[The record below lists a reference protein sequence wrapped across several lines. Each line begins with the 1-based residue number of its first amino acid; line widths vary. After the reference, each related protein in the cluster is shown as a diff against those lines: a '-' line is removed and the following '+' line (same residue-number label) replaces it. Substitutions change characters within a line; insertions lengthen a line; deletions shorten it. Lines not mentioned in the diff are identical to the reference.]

1 MRKRFLIPCL
11 IILFASC
18 NNKEQVDMVILAA
31 KVYTADSQFNEY
43 EAIAINEGKIVAV
56 GDKSSIANKYSSDS
70 TIDASGSFVYPGFID
85 AHCHFSGYALSS
97 YRLDLVG
104 TKSYEEVLAKLV
116 EYDKTNTLNWIYGRG
131 WDQNDWEIKEFPD
144 KAALDSLYPDKLVIL
159 KRVDGHAVLC
169 NQKALDMAGITLNT
183 VIHGGII
190 EKKNGKLTGI
200 LIDNAAEPV
209 ENIIPA
215 LPPLA
220 EAIKYL
226 QAAEKECFSLGLTS
240 VVDCGVKADVITV
253 LKQLY
258 EQHKLSIG
266 NSILLA
272 QDEST
277 LDAYAA
283 KGFYKREQFQING
296 IKLYADGALGSR
308 GACLLE
314 PYTDMP
320 GHLGMLL
327 SDISKMREIAALAK
341 AHNLQL
347 CTHAIGDSAN
357 RAILRLYS
365 EFLPENNDLRWRIEH
380 AQVVDYQDYAWFS
393 KYKIIPS
400 VQPTHAISDMPW
412 AGERLGGERL
422 PTAYAYKKLL
432 GQNGW
437 IALGTDFPVE
447 AINPLATF
455 YTAVARKDKDG
466 HPENGFLPENKL
478 SRKEA
483 LMGMTA
489 WAAKSV
495 FWEKEKGSLEPG
507 KDADIIILDKDIMEI
522 PEKELPNVNIIFTIV
537 KGKTVYK
544 KRELNNSSR

>member
-43 EAIAINEGKIVAV
+43 EAIAIKEGKIVAI

-116 EYDKTNTLNWIYGRG
+116 GYDKTNTLDWIYGRG
-131 WDQNDWEIKEFPD
+131 WDQNDWEIKEYPD
-144 KAALDSLYPDKLVIL
+144 KAALDSLFPDKPVIL
-159 KRVDGHAVLC
+159 KRLDGHAVLC

-183 VIHGGII
+183 IISGGII
-190 EKKNGKLTGI
+190 GKSNGKLTGI

-209 ENIIPA
+209 EHIIPL
-215 LPPLA
+215 LPPIA
-220 EAIKYL
+220 EATKYL
-226 QAAEKECFSLGLTS
+226 QAAEQECFSLGLTG
-240 VVDCGVKADVITV
+240 VVDCGVKADITDL
-253 LKQLY
+253 LKILY
-258 EQHKLSIG
+258 KDHKLAIG

-272 QDEST
+272 QDDST
-277 LDAYAA
+277 LNAYAA
-283 KGFYKREQFQING
+283 KGFYKKEQFQING

-327 SDISKMREIAALAK
+327 SDISKMREIATLAK

-365 EFLPENNDLRWRIEH
+365 EFLPEKNDMRWRIEH
-380 AQVVDYQDYAWFS
+380 AQVVDYQDYVWFS

-412 AGERLGGERL
+412 AGDRLGEERL

-432 GQNGW
+432 EQNGW
-437 IALGTDFPVE
+437 MPLGTDFPVE

-466 HPENGFLPENKL
+466 QPENGFLPENKL
-478 SRKEA
+478 GRREA

-495 FWEKEKGSLEPG
+495 FWEKEKGSLEAG
-507 KDADIIILDKDIMEI
+507 KDADIIILDKDIMKI
-522 PEKELPNVNIIFTIV
+522 PENELLNVNVIYTIV

-544 KRELNNSSR
+544 KTGAE

>member
-43 EAIAINEGKIVAV
+43 EAIAIKEGKIVAV

-116 EYDKTNTLNWIYGRG
+116 EYDKTNTLDWIYGRG

-144 KAALDSLYPDKLVIL
+144 KATLDSLFPDKAVIL

-220 EAIKYL
+220 EATKYL
-226 QAAEKECFSLGLTS
+226 QAAEKECFSLGLTG

-277 LDAYAA
+277 LDTYAA
-283 KGFYKREQFQING
+283 KGFYKKEQFQING

-412 AGERLGGERL
+412 AGDRLGGERL

-455 YTAVARKDKDG
+455 YAAVARKDKDG

-507 KDADIIILDKDIMEI
+507 KDADIIILDKDIMKI

-537 KGKTVYK
+537 KGKAVYK
-544 KRELNNSSR
+544 KTGAE